1 MRVEARIISVILLSV
16 FLAILPIA
24 AFLILTTIVLPQEIS
39 GAFFSLLSDYFWIFF
54 AAVLIGSA
62 INYVFLSH
70 LKERF
75 ILPLEKLSDE
85 LPLRFQD
92 EKHVLK
98 EEIKAEPGRT
108 LASRIDTAAGQYHE
122 LRTKVDQKLKEASER
137 VSRERDTLAAI
148 IEQLDYGII
157 VTNSDGNILLFNA
170 AAHTML
176 SNPEHDPPVYLGLGR
191 SVEHIFDSAM
201 VGLALRQ
208 SLKKDAEQPFHFI
221 SVSSDQK
228 LRKGFVIA
236 ISPTGERKD
245 GFIFV
250 IKDVTATYKHKES
263 KESGL
268 IETVR
273 KMRDATAGIRMTAEN
288 LVDYPH
294 IETKQRSH
302 FLGIIKDESQ
312 KLELLL
318 ESLQKSEEITETD
331 REFSVMSSYGLAEL
345 VKAMKSEKDETAI
358 KITYDTEENVTVKA
372 DSYTLPLGILS
383 FISFLS
389 SGNDESVA
397 MHLSLFKKYLKIS
410 IEFEHKVPETNE
422 IDEWMQQTPSYA
434 KIQLPY
440 PFSTVLK
447 RHKAEWWT
455 EETKKG
461 HCISLI
467 LPKVEVHIP
476 EKPKTPD
483 NVSAFDFDL
492 FRITPPK
499 EILEIKLAHIN
510 AVVFDTETTGLY
522 PSDGDR
528 LVAVGGVRMVNGV
541 LHESQVF
548 NKLINPGKS
557 ISKDST
563 AIHGITN
570 EMVAD
575 KPKSQK
581 VLRDFH
587 IFCGDDI
594 LIAHNAAFD
603 MRFLELEQNFAGV
616 TFSQPVID
624 TLLLSTILHPHLE
637 GHSIDVLFERFN
649 IKSEKRHD
657 ALGDALMTA
666 RIFVKMIPLLN
677 QLGIVTVGDALKSS
691 KESLYSKLKY

>member
-16 FLAILPIA
+16 FLALLPIA
-24 AFLILTTIVLPQEIS
+24 AFLIFTSIFLPQEITET
-39 GAFFSLLSDYFWIFF
+39 FFSLFSDYLWIFI
-54 AAVLIGSA
+54 AATFTGAA
-62 INYVFLSH
+62 INYAFLNH

-108 LASRIDTAAGQYHE
+108 LATRIDAAAGQYHE
-122 LRTKVDQKLKEASER
+122 LRTKIEQKLKEASER

-148 IEQLDYGII
+148 IEQLDDGII

-170 AAHTML
+170 SAHSML

-208 SLKKDAEQPFHFI
+208 SLKKDAGQPFHFI
-221 SVSSDQK
+221 SVSGDQK

-236 ISPTGERKD
+236 ISPTGDRKD

-250 IKDVTATYKHKES
+250 IRDVTAAYGLKDNR
-263 KESGL
+263 ESGL

-288 LVDYPH
+288 LYDYPD
-294 IETKQRSH
+294 IEAKQRRS
-302 FLGIIKDESQ
+302 FLGIIKEESR
-312 KLELLL
+312 KMELLL
-318 ESLQKSEEITETD
+318 ETLQKSEEITETD
-331 REFSVMSSYGLAEL
+331 REFSVMSAYGLTQL
-345 VKAMKSEKDETAI
+345 LKAMKSEIDETPL
-358 KITYDTEENVTVKA
+358 KITCETEKNVTIKA

-383 FISFLS
+383 LTSFLS
-389 SGNDESVA
+389 SGNDGFMA
-397 MHLSLFKKYLKIS
+397 MHLSLFKNYLKIS
-410 IEFEHKVPETNE
+410 IEFEHKAPETNE
-422 IDEWMQQTPSYA
+422 IDEWMQQIPSYA

-455 EETKKG
+455 EETKNG

-476 EKPKTPD
+476 EKPKTPESI
-483 NVSAFDFDL
+483 SAFDFDL

-499 EILEIKLAHIN
+499 EILEIKLENIN

-528 LVAVGGVRMVNGV
+528 LVAVGGVRIVNGV
-541 LHESQVF
+541 LHESQTF
-548 NKLINPGKS
+548 NRLINPNKR
-557 ISKDST
+557 ISKESA

-570 EMVAD
+570 EMVREM
-575 KPKSQK
+575 PKANK

-587 IFCGDDI
+587 IFCADDI

-603 MRFLELEQNFAGV
+603 MRFLELEQKSADV

-637 GHSIDVLFERFN
+637 GHSIDVLLERFN
-649 IKSEKRHD
+649 IKAEKRHD

-666 RIFVKMIPLLN
+666 RIFVKMIPLLT
-677 QLGIVTVGDALKSS
+677 QLEIVTVGDALKSS